1 MAGAQQVVRLAAGQP
16 RTLAYAHGIRKDLRL
31 LEVDE
36 DLLQELLTDGL
47 CLKGA
52 PDEEAVLC
60 SSSRTF
66 MVKSVETTNLV
77 LLVQQEEE
85 GASQGGAAVA
95 PAALSSQDPN
105 VQPTPPGQLTG
116 LATQL
121 SKNAGAAACA
131 AVVACAVLGAHLELV
146 PAGPRLHQLD
156 ALLAAAQYG
165 GEGSPQERE
174 QWGGSEA
181 QASGDEAMGA
191 DSGTTFSGGHT
202 EEELLAAVQCSG
214 GELRTALVERR
225 ALCLDGRYCL
235 VDPGYQG
242 MLLELV
248 LLTAVEHGWPLSR
261 LPGARM
267 AAALQPHGYDPRVT
281 LHCLATF
288 GSRIDGSS
296 DSDEQDGGGT
306 AQTEASPMDAE
317 GGQTDPAA
325 GAAGPASEG
334 AGGTPAEE
342 GAAASAAAA
351 DGGSGSGAFALD
363 EVAVCLH
370 FARSLLLAQPDWELS
385 EFEAMWQ
392 RAVPEGMLPAL
403 EMLRGEALLYGGGV
417 GPHGLPSPRRI
428 KHFPLAAL
436 PADAPGRFA
445 ALFAER
451 ARWEWED
458 LAPYIQSLR
467 GPGQTAEALLLKYA
481 RATQQRPTDPVTY
494 SMR

>member
-1 MAGAQQVVRLAAGQP
+1 MSGAQQVRLAAGQP
-16 RTLAYAHGIRKDLRL
+16 RTLAYANGIRKDLQL

-36 DLLQELLTDGL
+36 ELLQELLTDGL

-52 PDEEAVLC
+52 ADEEAVLC

-66 MVKSVETTNLV
+66 AVKSVETTNLV
-77 LLVQQEEE
+77 LLVQQEAE
-85 GASQGGAAVA
+85 GASQAQ
-95 PAALSSQDPN
+95 PAAALGSQDPN

-121 SKNAGAAACA
+121 SKNAGAASCA
-131 AVVACAVLGAHLELV
+131 PVVACAVVGAHLELV

-156 ALLAAAQYG
+156 ALLARARYG
-165 GEGSPQERE
+165 AEGSPQERA

-181 QASGDEAMGA
+181 QAGGSEGDAMEADGG
-191 DSGTTFSGGHT
+191 SSGGGYT
-202 EEELLAAVQCSG
+202 EGELLERVQCSAR
-214 GELRTALVERR
+214 ELRAALAERK

-235 VDPGYQG
+235 VDEGYQG

-261 LPGARM
+261 LPGERV

-288 GSRIDGSS
+288 GSLADSSCDG
-296 DSDEQDGGGT
+296 DGDTSGSGE
-306 AQTEASPMDAE
+306 AEASPMDADS
-317 GGQTDPAA
+317 GGDPAAA
-325 GAAGPASEG
+325 GAA
-334 AGGTPAEE
+334 
-342 GAAASAAAA
+342 AAAA
-351 DGGSGSGAFALD
+351 AAAGTCGSGFFALD

-370 FARSLLLAQPDWELS
+370 FTRSLLQAQPDWELS
-385 EFEAMWQ
+385 DFEEAWQ

-403 EMLRGEALLYGGGV
+403 DMLRGEALLYGGGL

-428 KHFPLAAL
+428 KHFPLSAL